1 MLILKNKPF
10 RNLFLGRILSVFADS
25 IMFFSLLKWIEI
37 QSGDTSSFI
46 WFYVA
51 YYLPVTL
58 LAFPIGTWI
67 ENKTL
72 QKVMIFSDGIRV
84 VVLLAFPLVMSLVAY
99 QWTYLLLLIVSVLG
113 LFFMPAS
120 QSLLPYIVDN
130 DNRAKANS
138 LFQLG
143 FSVVKIVGQ
152 VTTAFLIKL
161 MIPIPILLISFSWTT
176 FFISVIYSKDNTF
189 D

>member
-1 MLILKNKPF
+1 MDEAVIYFNYYRNEKGFYIMIILKNRPF

-37 QSGDTSSFI
+37 QSGDTSSFT

-58 LAFPIGTWI
+58 LALPIGTWI

-84 VVLLAFPLVMSLVAY
+84 VVLLTFPLV
-99 QWTYLLLLIVSVLG
+99 
-113 LFFMPAS
+113 
-120 QSLLPYIVDN
+120 N
-130 DNRAKANS
+130 
-138 LFQLG
+138 
-143 FSVVKIVGQ
+143 VV
-152 VTTAFLIKL
+152 
-161 MIPIPILLISFSWTT
+161 
-176 FFISVIYSKDNTF
+176 
-189 D
+189 